1 MEWFIGFLGAVVG
14 TAAGGLSVFLTTRA
28 QMRRELEHA
37 YDQELRTRRVESY
50 MSLYKRTDKL
60 PRYYSPGEQPVRREM
75 QGWVR
80 AFDDWYFGEAG
91 GMFLSDKA
99 RQAYHDAL
107 DVIAAVSDGPPDA
120 TLADSEIE
128 RLWRAGQALR
138 RTLAADV
145 GAAEIPRLPGREPV
159 KSPSAAIRFRI
170 QGSQEVQEQTGESA
184 KGPGGPIGAEPPPD
198 TRQVGDV

>member
-1 MEWFIGFLGAVVG
+1 
-14 TAAGGLSVFLTTRA
+14 
-28 QMRRELEHA
+28 MRRELEHT
-37 YDQELRTRRVESY
+37 YDQELRTRRMESY

-60 PRYYSPGEQPVRREM
+60 PRYWPTKQPTRREM
-75 QGWVR
+75 QEWVR

-120 TLADSEIE
+120 TLTDSEIE

-145 GAAEIPRLPGREPV
+145 GAAEVPRLPGREPL
-159 KSPSAAIRFRI
+159 KSSSPAIRFRV
-170 QGSQEVQEQTGESA
+170 QGSQEAQENVAESA
-184 KGPGGPIGAEPPPD
+184 REPGGPTGAEPQPD

>member
-28 QMRRELEHA
+28 QMRRELEHT
-37 YDQELRTRRVESY
+37 YDQELRTRRMESY

-60 PRYYSPGEQPVRREM
+60 PRYWETNPIRSEM
-75 QGWVR
+75 QGWVQ

-107 DVIAAVSDGPPDA
+107 DVIAAVSDGPQDA
-120 TLADSEIE
+120 ALTDPEID

-145 GAAEIPRLPGREPV
+145 GAAEVPRLPGQEPL
-159 KSPSAAIRFRI
+159 KTPSPANRFRF
-170 QGSQEVQEQTGESA
+170 QGSQETQEHVGESA
-184 KGPGGPIGAEPPPD
+184 RGPGVPIGAEPLPD

>member
-28 QMRRELEHA
+28 QMRRELEHT
-37 YDQELRTRRVESY
+37 YDQELRTRRMESY

-60 PRYYSPGEQPVRREM
+60 PRYWTTNPVRSEM
-75 QGWVR
+75 QGWVQ

-107 DVIAAVSDGPPDA
+107 DVMAAVSDGPQDA
-120 TLADSEIE
+120 TLTDPEID
-128 RLWRAGQALR
+128 RLWRTGQAPLPLTSGTYVCFR
-138 RTLAADV
+138 
-145 GAAEIPRLPGREPV
+145 EI
-159 KSPSAAIRFRI
+159 
-170 QGSQEVQEQTGESA
+170 
-184 KGPGGPIGAEPPPD
+184 
-198 TRQVGDV
+198 

>member
-28 QMRRELEHA
+28 QMRRELEHT
-37 YDQELRTRRVESY
+37 YDQELRTRRMESY

-60 PRYYSPGEQPVRREM
+60 PRYWTTNPVRSEM
-75 QGWVR
+75 QGWVQ

-107 DVIAAVSDGPPDA
+107 DVMAAVSDGPQDA
-120 TLADSEIE
+120 TLTDPEID

-145 GAAEIPRLPGREPV
+145 GAAEVPRLPGREPL
-159 KSPSAAIRFRI
+159 KTPSPAARFRF
-170 QGSQEVQEQTGESA
+170 QGSQETQEYVAESA
-184 KGPGGPIGAEPPPD
+184 RGPGVPIGPEPLPD

>member
-1 MEWFIGFLGAVVG
+1 MEWFIGFLGAVLG

-28 QMRRELEHA
+28 QMRRQLEHT
-37 YDQELRTRRVESY
+37 YDQELRTRRMESY
-50 MSLYKRTDKL
+50 MSLYKRTGTL
-60 PRYYSPGEQPVRREM
+60 PRYWPAKQPIRKEM

-107 DVIAAVSDGPPDA
+107 DVIADVSAGPPDA
-120 TLADSEIE
+120 TLTDSEIE

-145 GAAEIPRLPGREPV
+145 GAAEVPRLPGRPPV
-159 KSPSAAIRFRI
+159 ISPPPTIRFRI
-170 QGSQEVQEQTGESA
+170 QDSQEAQEHVAESA
-184 KGPGGPIGAEPPPD
+184 RGPRGPTAAEPMPD
-198 TRQVGDV
+198 ADQVSDV

>member
-1 MEWFIGFLGAVVG
+1 MEWFIGFLGAVIG
-14 TAAGGLSVFLTTRA
+14 TAAGGWSVFLTTRA
-28 QMRRELEHA
+28 QMRRELEHT

-60 PRYYSPGEQPVRREM
+60 PRYWETNPLRSEM
-75 QGWVR
+75 QGWVQ

-107 DVIAAVSDGPPDA
+107 DVIAAVSDGPQET
-120 TLADSEIE
+120 TLTDPEID

-145 GAAEIPRLPGREPV
+145 GAAEIPRLPGREPL
-159 KSPSAAIRFRI
+159 KTPSPPIRFRF
-170 QGSQEVQEQTGESA
+170 QGSPETQEHVGEPA
-184 KGPGGPIGAEPPPD
+184 REPGVPIGVEPLPD